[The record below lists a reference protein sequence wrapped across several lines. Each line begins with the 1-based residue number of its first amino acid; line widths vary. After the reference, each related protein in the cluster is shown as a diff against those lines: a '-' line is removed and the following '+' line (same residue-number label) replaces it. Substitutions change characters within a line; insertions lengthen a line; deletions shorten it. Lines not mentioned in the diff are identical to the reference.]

1 MSKEIKVLLIFA
13 AWIVIQPLLFML
25 VNRYILPRFGIR
37 T

>member
-13 AWIVIQPLLFML
+13 AWVVIQPLLFI
-25 VNRYILPRFGIR
+25 VINRYILPRFGVK